1 MSITAMKASPRN
13 RGRAVSGYIDSTVD
27 RLAILFFFS
36 TILSV
41 PAANVTLFIFIFLF
55 FFVEVEDVVEVEDA
69 LVTHWQDM
77 LNWRRLE
84 GELN

>member
-1 MSITAMKASPRN
+1 MSITAMKASPSN
-13 RGRAVSGYIDSTVD
+13 RGSAVSGYIDSTVD

-55 FFVEVEDVVEVEDA
+55 FFVEVEDVVEDA

-77 LNWRRLE
+77 LSRRRLE